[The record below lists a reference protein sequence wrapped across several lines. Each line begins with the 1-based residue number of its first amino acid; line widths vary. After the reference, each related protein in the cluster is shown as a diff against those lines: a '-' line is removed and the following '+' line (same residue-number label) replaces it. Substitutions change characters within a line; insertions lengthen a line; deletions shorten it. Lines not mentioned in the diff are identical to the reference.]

1 MNGADGRPL
10 LLVTGIAEGLGASI
24 ARAFATAGHDVLGLA
39 RSDRAAAQLERRI
52 GEVGGRYTH
61 LIGDVTQPAALAQA
75 LGPHLDR
82 IRVLVHN
89 AQALLIKPVTE
100 TSIAEFEQTWR
111 VACLGAFA
119 AAQAVLPAM
128 AARKAGTVILTGAT
142 ASLRGGARFAGFA
155 SAKFALRGLAQS
167 LSREFGPQGI
177 HVAHVVLDGLIEG
190 AQTDRRFGA
199 AQSARMDPDEVARA
213 YLGLA
218 LQHPSAWTHE
228 LDLRP
233 FSERF

>member
-1 MNGADGRPL
+1 MNSADDRPL

-24 ARAFATAGHDVLGLA
+24 AHAFAAAGHDVLGLA
-39 RSDRAAAQLERRI
+39 RSDRAAATLERRV
-52 GEVGGRYTH
+52 GEAGGRYTH
-61 LIGDVTQPAALAQA
+61 LIGDVTEPAVLAQA
-75 LGPHLDR
+75 LAPHLGR
-82 IRVLVHN
+82 VRVLVHN
-89 AQALLIKPVTE
+89 AQALLIKPFLE
-100 TSIAEFEQTWR
+100 TGAGEFEQSWR
-111 VACLGAFA
+111 VACGGAFA

-128 AARKAGTVILTGAT
+128 VARRAGTVILTGAT
-142 ASLRGGARFAGFA
+142 AGLRGGASFAAFA

-167 LSREFGPQGI
+167 LSREFGPQGV
-177 HVAHVVLDGLIEG
+177 HVAHLVLDGLIDG

-218 LQHPSAWTHE
+218 LQHPSAWTQE